1 MLLRRAPT
9 LVGVEMLGGVL
20 IRVVSGVL
28 GGLMSWFE
36 GDGNKAAGV
45 SGVGGEAEA
54 VGPWTF
60 GLLGDGD
67 TGRV

>member
-54 VGPWTF
+54 VGP
-60 GLLGDGD
+60 
-67 TGRV
+67 